1 MDVAL
6 AVSLERRVII
16 IPPRSRNL
24 SHHRT
29 LTRTTTL
36 LANRLPGPV
45 TSLRPRCRGGCVVTS
60 TALWG
65 GVPWLRR
72 RVERGELIPF
82 GLSTVSS
89 VSEKTGSSGY
99 QDDTS
104 DEALL
109 AGMALADDRACLV
122 FVRRYQ
128 HRLFGLAIGIVGD
141 ARLAEEVT
149 QEAFIRIYRHAE
161 VFDARRASVS
171 AWAFTI
177 TRNLAIDVLRVR
189 RDIPTDPED
198 RVFLTLMS
206 NERTPEDGVAAD
218 ALGRVRV
225 ALADLPIDQRRAVL
239 LAAMYGWSAA
249 EIARAE
255 AIPLGTAK
263 GRIRLGMAKLR
274 GALEIEAT

>member
-1 MDVAL
+1 M
-6 AVSLERRVII
+6 R
-16 IPPRSRNL
+16 
-24 SHHRT
+24 
-29 LTRTTTL
+29 
-36 LANRLPGPV
+36 
-45 TSLRPRCRGGCVVTS
+45 
-60 TALWG
+60 
-65 GVPWLRR
+65 
-72 RVERGELIPF
+72 
-82 GLSTVSS
+82 
-89 VSEKTGSSGY
+89 KTGSSGY

-189 RDIPTDPED
+189 RDIPTDPQD

-225 ALADLPIDQRRAVL
+225 ALADLAIDQRRAVL

>member
-1 MDVAL
+1 M
-6 AVSLERRVII
+6 
-16 IPPRSRNL
+16 
-24 SHHRT
+24 
-29 LTRTTTL
+29 
-36 LANRLPGPV
+36 
-45 TSLRPRCRGGCVVTS
+45 
-60 TALWG
+60 
-65 GVPWLRR
+65 
-72 RVERGELIPF
+72 
-82 GLSTVSS
+82 
-89 VSEKTGSSGY
+89 GSSGY

-109 AGMALADDRACLV
+109 SGMALGDDRAVLV

-141 ARLAEEVT
+141 AGLAEEVT

-198 RVFLTLMS
+198 RVFLALMS
-206 NERTPEDGVAAD
+206 NERLPDEVVAAD

-249 EIARAE
+249 EIARDE

>member
-1 MDVAL
+1 
-6 AVSLERRVII
+6 VS
-16 IPPRSRNL
+16 
-24 SHHRT
+24 T
-29 LTRTTTL
+29 
-36 LANRLPGPV
+36 
-45 TSLRPRCRGGCVVTS
+45 
-60 TALWG
+60 
-65 GVPWLRR
+65 
-72 RVERGELIPF
+72 
-82 GLSTVSS
+82 
-89 VSEKTGSSGY
+89 KGSSGY

-109 AGMALADDRACLV
+109 SGMALGDDRACLV

-141 ARLAEEVT
+141 PRLAEEVT

-189 RDIPTDPED
+189 RDVPTDPED

-274 GALEIEAT
+274 GSLEIEAT

>member
-1 MDVAL
+1 M
-6 AVSLERRVII
+6 RK
-16 IPPRSRNL
+16 
-24 SHHRT
+24 
-29 LTRTTTL
+29 TR
-36 LANRLPGPV
+36 
-45 TSLRPRCRGGCVVTS
+45 GC
-60 TALWG
+60 
-65 GVPWLRR
+65 
-72 RVERGELIPF
+72 
-82 GLSTVSS
+82 
-89 VSEKTGSSGY
+89 GY

-161 VFDARRASVS
+161 VFDARRASVP

-249 EIARAE
+249 EIARTE
-255 AIPLGTAK
+255 AVPLGTAK

-274 GALEIEAT
+274 GALENEAI

>member
-1 MDVAL
+1 M
-6 AVSLERRVII
+6 
-16 IPPRSRNL
+16 RN
-24 SHHRT
+24 
-29 LTRTTTL
+29 
-36 LANRLPGPV
+36 
-45 TSLRPRCRGGCVVTS
+45 
-60 TALWG
+60 
-65 GVPWLRR
+65 
-72 RVERGELIPF
+72 I
-82 GLSTVSS
+82 
-89 VSEKTGSSGY
+89 GSSGF

-109 AGMALADDRACLV
+109 SGMALSDDRAGLV

-141 ARLAEEVT
+141 ARVAEEVT

-198 RVFLTLMS
+198 RVFLALMS
-206 NERTPEDGVAAD
+206 NDGIPDAVVAAD
-218 ALGRVRV
+218 TVGRVRV
-225 ALADLPIDQRRAVL
+225 ALADLPIEQRRAIL

-249 EIARAE
+249 EIALTDG
-255 AIPLGTAK
+255 IPLGTAK

-274 GALEIEAT
+274 GALEVEAI